1 MVSYGA
7 AARFGS
13 DHFDDVD
20 YLQGLL
26 DGPAGD
32 ALRALWDGVEP
43 DADGR
48 AALRE
53 FAEQTLSWVDEREG
67 VAEPGVAEPE
77 LAWDNA
83 GVAEPAGD
91 TGEVDFT
98 PTITLEELGA
108 MMSSRPLDGAEPAA
122 SYSTREIVHRDWF
135 QDVHRVMEERGLDDP
150 GQVRLDLL
158 QMSTGTMMA
167 LQRGRLY
174 RIEQVARLSDEQIL
188 SIRDFNQVHLDEV
201 RGRLAEI
208 DQRLAGV

>member
-1 MVSYGA
+1 MASDSA
-7 AARFGS
+7 AARFRF
-13 DHFDDVD
+13 DDFDDVD

-43 DADGR
+43 DVEGR
-48 AALRE
+48 VALRE
-53 FAEQTLSWVDEREG
+53 FAEQTLSWVEDRDG

-91 TGEVDFT
+91 TGEAGFT

-108 MMSSRPLDGAEPAA
+108 MMSSRPLDGGEPAA

-135 QDVHRVMEERGLDDP
+135 QGVQRVMEERGLEDP

-158 QMSTGTMMA
+158 ELSTGTMMA

-201 RGRLAEI
+201 RGRLDEI
-208 DQRLAGV
+208 NRRLN